1 MTAAVV
7 GASVRVAS
15 WRRPRLPLSF
25 APPTLSSTAKWNTN
39 TSLEDTF
46 AAAEAEAEAATAEA
60 EAKAAAAEAEG
71 ARLFAELKALQPPG
85 AAVAEKE
92 DYYNEGEGW
101 DLAGLTSDLAIS
113 KASKEGRVTR
123 SKRHPALDLTTD

>member
-1 MTAAVV
+1 MDTTPR
-7 GASVRVAS
+7 SRTVRGG
-15 WRRPRLPLSF
+15 RGRGGGG
-25 APPTLSSTAKWNTN
+25 
-39 TSLEDTF
+39 DG
-46 AAAEAEAEAATAEA
+46 EA